1 MTRRRLPAFW
11 SARADADLDEI
22 YSYMHKESPA
32 AAADLAAALL
42 DTLENLEEFPQMGEQ
57 VPGRI
62 ADRNYR
68 SLGCRRYRIYYR
80 VEKERLVVVRLWDT
94 RRNPS
99 RLALDE
105 Q

>member
-11 SARADADLDEI
+11 SARADADLDET
-22 YSYMHKESPA
+22 YSYLHKESPA

-42 DTLENLEEFPQMGEQ
+42 DSLENLEEFPEMGER
-57 VPGRI
+57 VPERI
-62 ADRNYR
+62 AGRDYR
-68 SLGCRRYRIYYR
+68 SLRCRHYRIYYR
-80 VEKERLVVVRLWDT
+80 VEEERLVVIRLWDT
-94 RRNPS
+94 RRNPN